1 MNCRGFS
8 LIVLKLDEININ
20 EWYMVAGM
28 KTDAGKQRIVP
39 IHEKIKALVKDNYSK
54 ASGLEQDICSTIRV
68 RLILV
73 HTS

>member
-1 MNCRGFS
+1 
-8 LIVLKLDEININ
+8 
-20 EWYMVAGM
+20 MVAGM